1 MRKLR
6 RRKEDFNEPQS
17 IQEKDRKPPKRA
29 LSEESL
35 FQSTIS
41 YEEYIFQKKREHV
54 WSKSTFR
61 KTMMVVK
68 CWMILSIFGIIYL
81 VFIGKLTM
89 YQPRYMNGLF
99 KKSNTYDINSE
110 YIAFLISYNAFNAA
124 KAYAITILLCFI
136 FLRFHLHLIPYLTC
150 KKKIKCRKRRRGFP
164 EHVNLF
170 EDGKLQYGTFVKSSQ
185 IILPL
190 VHGKNKKR

>member
-6 RRKEDFNEPQS
+6 RRNEDFNEPQS

-35 FQSTIS
+35 FHSTIS

-68 CWMILSIFGIIYL
+68 YWMILSIFGIIYL
-81 VFIGKLTM
+81 VSL
-89 YQPRYMNGLF
+89 
-99 KKSNTYDINSE
+99 DW
-110 YIAFLISYNAFNAA
+110 ISY
-124 KAYAITILLCFI
+124 
-136 FLRFHLHLIPYLTC
+136 LHSHICEGIHREIDNVST
-150 KKKIKCRKRRRGFP
+150 
-164 EHVNLF
+164 
-170 EDGKLQYGTFVKSSQ
+170 
-185 IILPL
+185 
-190 VHGKNKKR
+190 